1 MFLRFLDSVRLNN
14 HVNMYG
20 ILIILY
26 IESKSSNFCYHMYAV
41 KKLLSNLTDVN
52 ERINIYLFHQ
62 NIDGHLL
69 ILQCKMISEIIS

>member
-1 MFLRFLDSVRLNN
+1 MFLRFLDSVCLNN
-14 HVNMYG
+14 HVNMY
-20 ILIILY
+20 LIISNV
-26 IESKSSNFCYHMYAV
+26 ESKSSNFCYHMYAV

-62 NIDGHLL
+62 NMNDHLL

>member
-1 MFLRFLDSVRLNN
+1 MFLRFLDSVCLNN
-14 HVNMYG
+14 HVNMY
-20 ILIILY
+20 LIISN

-62 NIDGHLL
+62 NMNDHLL

>member
-1 MFLRFLDSVRLNN
+1 MFLRFLDSVCLNN
-14 HVNMYG
+14 HVIIIC
-20 ILIILY
+20 ILIISN

-41 KKLLSNLTDVN
+41 KKLLSSLTDVN

-62 NIDGHLL
+62 NMNDHLL